1 MLIFFL
7 VFGPSL
13 KIGACLKSI
22 LNLQSVTIRKN
33 ISKLEVTKKIRK
45 RKDMSKPTLLIKTK
59 FYF

>member
-33 ISKLEVTKKIRK
+33 ISKLELTKKYEK
-45 RKDMSKPTLLIKTK
+45 EKT
-59 FYF
+59 